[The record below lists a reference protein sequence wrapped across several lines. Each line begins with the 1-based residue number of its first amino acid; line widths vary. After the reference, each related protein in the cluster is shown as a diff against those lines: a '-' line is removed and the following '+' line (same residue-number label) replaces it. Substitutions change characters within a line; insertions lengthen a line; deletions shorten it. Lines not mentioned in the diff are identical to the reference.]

1 VPTTSN
7 DTISGGALIT
17 DIDGLAGDDL
27 LVVSYP
33 GTVGGF
39 STYRIELRLTGP
51 QPSRLGHWDTSTFTW
66 VWQEFTVSNIERLRF
81 TGFSGNSFTVY
92 GGTASDSLTGGAGND
107 GLVGGGGGDVIF
119 GRDGED
125 VLRGTRGSGADAI
138 YGGNHN
144 DIILDADL
152 TDTVDGGAG
161 IDRLVLT
168 LAGEPAVNANLSQL
182 IESPTWTGIE
192 QFEITLTSGNDTLRV
207 GDQDVT
213 LRGGGGQDLLIL
225 DRTGLGAIDRVQLRD
240 LLPGFER
247 VIVKG
252 SDHDDQINGTRG
264 DDTLN
269 GSAGNDTIGGLGG
282 NDLLVGGN
290 GNDIL
295 SGIGLTDTVYGGA
308 GIDTAIVDLSGA
320 TTGGAFGS
328 GRTWGNLSGV
338 EILSGTLTQGN
349 DTLYGGAQRQDIH
362 GGGGFDTIY
371 LDYSGVANAQNSTMN
386 LGNLAAQTIWID
398 FYPISYA
405 DFSPRLSGWEVFSIT
420 GSVGNDS
427 ILAGAGNDS
436 LRGHLGNDI
445 LTGRAGDDLLAGGD
459 GNDLLTG
466 GDGLDL
472 LYGGNGNDALR
483 GDGANDVLYGGNG
496 DDGLSGWVPGLWA
509 YGGTGSD
516 YLEFDLATLD
526 QGVTLDSRPG
536 AETYASIERL
546 YGWLTSHDDEFVA
559 SATPFGVDGG
569 GGDDLLTLDLA
580 AISGANRLLLQDR
593 SLEIWRSGA
602 PGPVQSTFDG
612 FERLWVSGAAG
623 NDTVHGLSGDDT
635 MAGQGGDDD
644 LFGGWGNDQLLGGD
658 GHDLMSGD
666 LGNDTLDGGAG
677 DDLLIGG
684 AGDDLLLGRA
694 GADLFRF
701 EGFFAAGADTIIGF
715 SASEDALWLPGV
727 DPLTV
732 SLHIEGSDLVVDW
745 GNGQAIL
752 AGAAG
757 STPEILYGF
766 DLP

>member
-1 VPTTSN
+1 MPTTSN

-269 GSAGNDTIGGLGG
+269 GGAGNDTIGGLGG

-290 GNDIL
+290 GNDFL

-371 LDYSGVANAQNSTMN
+371 LDYSVVANAQNSTMN

-445 LTGRAGDDLLAGGD
+445 LTGGAGDDLLAGGD

-546 YGWLTSHDDEFVA
+546 YGWLTSHDDVFVA

-569 GGDDLLTLDLA
+569 GGDDLLSLDLA

-602 PGPVQSTFDG
+602 PGPVQSTFDS

-635 MAGQGGDDD
+635 MAGRGGDDD
-644 LFGGWGNDQLLGGD
+644 LFGDWGNDHLLGGG
-658 GHDLMSGD
+658 GHDLMSGEA
-666 LGNDTLDGGAG
+666 GNDRLDGGAG